1 MKSNIHFQQPKQ
13 LGYTMKLEQLARYD
27 IKLLVALQ
35 VLLEEENVSRAAER
49 LSVTQSAM
57 SKMLARLKDTFGEEL
72 FIRTSHGIQ
81 ANEKALA
88 LKLPLAD
95 ALASLNTLLTPK
107 IFKASEC
114 ERTFR
119 ISMPDNAA
127 IKVLPKVLLKLSKQ
141 APKVKIQLK
150 PWSRHSF
157 DDLAAGQLDLVMN
170 IVDVDRANFYQQI
183 LSNIEICAVVRKNHP
198 LALKGEFTLDEFLAY
213 SFIKVIIPELNEH
226 HDQDQKMLAA
236 INKKRHT
243 VLETNNPNCALH
255 CIGNTDYIMFGSK
268 NPTKSFYD
276 DLGLTTITPPKE
288 FSLPSY
294 NLKFI
299 WHQRQHLAAEQL
311 WFRGLILK
319 ELINVMKDD

>member
-1 MKSNIHFQQPKQ
+1 
-13 LGYTMKLEQLARYD
+13 MKLEQLARYD

-35 VLLEEENVSRAAER
+35 VLLEEENVSRAADR

-57 SKMLARLKDTFGEEL
+57 SKMLARLKETFGEEL

-107 IFKASEC
+107 VFKASEC

-119 ISMPDNAA
+119 ISMLDNAA
-127 IKVLPKVLLKLSKQ
+127 TRVLPKVLQQLSKL

-150 PWSRHSF
+150 PWSRHSL
-157 DDLAAGQLDLVMN
+157 DDLASGQLDLVMN
-170 IVDVDRANFYQQI
+170 IVDIDRANFYQQI
-183 LSNIEICAVVRKNHP
+183 LSNIEICAVVRQNHP
-198 LALKGEFTLDEFLAY
+198 LTLKETISLDDFLAY

-243 VLETNNPNCALH
+243 VFETNNSNCALQSLVK
-255 CIGNTDYIMFGSK
+255 TDYVMFGA
-268 NPTKSFYD
+268 KSPLD
-276 DLGLTTITPPKE
+276 DLYGKLGLTTITPPKE
-288 FSLPSY
+288 FLIPPF

-299 WHQRQHLAAEQL
+299 WHQRQNLAAEQV
-311 WFRGLILK
+311 WFRNLILSELKK
-319 ELINVMKDD
+319 ERVLEGK

>member
-1 MKSNIHFQQPKQ
+1 
-13 LGYTMKLEQLARYD
+13 MKLEQLARYD

-35 VLLEEENVSRAAER
+35 VLLEEENVSRAADR

-57 SKMLARLKDTFGEEL
+57 SKMLARLKETFGEEL

-107 IFKASEC
+107 VFKASEC

-119 ISMPDNAA
+119 ISMLDNAA
-127 IKVLPKVLLKLSKQ
+127 TRVLPKVLQQLSKL

-150 PWSRHSF
+150 PWSRHSL
-157 DDLAAGQLDLVMN
+157 DDLASGQLDLVMN
-170 IVDVDRANFYQQI
+170 IVDIDRANFYQQI

-198 LALKGEFTLDEFLAY
+198 LTLKENISIDEFLAY

-236 INKKRHT
+236 INKKRNT
-243 VLETNNPNCALH
+243 VFETNNSNCALQSLVK
-255 CIGNTDYIMFGSK
+255 TDYVMFGA
-268 NPTKSFYD
+268 KSPLEDLYGK
-276 DLGLTTITPPKE
+276 LGLTTITPPKE
-288 FSLPSY
+288 FLMHPF

-299 WHQRQHLAAEQL
+299 WHQRQNLAAEQV
-311 WFRGLILK
+311 WFRNLILSELQK
-319 ELINVMKDD
+319 ERISEGK

>member
-1 MKSNIHFQQPKQ
+1 
-13 LGYTMKLEQLARYD
+13 MKLEQLARYD

-35 VLLEEENVSRAAER
+35 VLLEEENVSRAADR

-57 SKMLARLKDTFGEEL
+57 SKMLARLKETFGEEL

-107 IFKASEC
+107 VFKASEC

-119 ISMPDNAA
+119 ISMLDNAA
-127 IKVLPKVLLKLSKQ
+127 TRVLPKVLQQLSKI

-150 PWSRHSF
+150 PWSRHSL
-157 DDLAAGQLDLVMN
+157 DDLASGQLDLVMN
-170 IVDVDRANFYQQI
+170 IVDIDRANFYQQI
-183 LSNIEICAVVRKNHP
+183 LNNIEICAVVRKNHP
-198 LALKGEFTLDEFLAY
+198 LTLKENISIDEFLAY

-236 INKKRHT
+236 LNKKRNT
-243 VLETNNPNCALH
+243 VFETNNSNCALQSLAK
-255 CIGNTDYIMFGSK
+255 TDYIMFGA
-268 NPTKSFYD
+268 KSPVD
-276 DLGLTTITPPKE
+276 DLYGKLGLTTITLPKE
-288 FSLPSY
+288 FLIPSY

-299 WHQRQHLAAEQL
+299 WHQRQNLAAEQV
-311 WFRGLILK
+311 WFRNLIFSELK
-319 ELINVMKDD
+319 KERILESK

>member
-1 MKSNIHFQQPKQ
+1 MIDSTNVQESKY

-35 VLLEEENVSRAAER
+35 VLLEEENVSRAADR
-49 LSVTQSAM
+49 LNVTQSAM
-57 SKMLARLKDTFGEEL
+57 SKMLARLKETFGEEL

-81 ANEKALA
+81 ANDKALA

-119 ISMPDNAA
+119 ISMLDNAA
-127 IKVLPKVLLKLSKQ
+127 IRVLPNVLQKLSKI

-150 PWSRHSF
+150 PWSRQSF
-157 DDLAAGQLDLVMN
+157 DELASGQLDLVMN
-170 IVDVDRANFYQQI
+170 IVDIDRANFYQQI
-183 LSNIEICAVVRKNHP
+183 LSNIEICAIVRKKHP
-198 LALKGEFTLDEFLAY
+198 LALKENISLDDFLAY

-243 VLETNNPNCALH
+243 VFETNNANCALQSLVH
-255 CIGNTDYIMFGSK
+255 TDYVMFGAK
-268 NPTKSFYD
+268 GPMEDMYEE
-276 DLGLTTITPPKE
+276 LGLTTMTPPKE
-288 FSLPSY
+288 FLLPSY
-294 NLKFI
+294 TLKFI
-299 WHQRQHLAAEQL
+299 WHQRQNLAAEQV
-311 WFRGLILK
+311 WFRNIILQ
-319 ELINVMKDD
+319 ELAKISLNK

>member
-1 MKSNIHFQQPKQ
+1 MIDSTNVQESKY

-35 VLLEEENVSRAAER
+35 VLLEEENVSRAADR
-49 LSVTQSAM
+49 LNVTQSAM

-81 ANEKALA
+81 ANDKALS

-107 IFKASEC
+107 VFKASEC

-119 ISMPDNAA
+119 ISMLDNAA
-127 IKVLPKVLLKLSKQ
+127 IRVLPNVLQKLSKI

-150 PWSRHSF
+150 PWSRQSF
-157 DDLAAGQLDLVMN
+157 DELASGQLDLVMN
-170 IVDVDRANFYQQI
+170 IVDIDRANFYQQI
-183 LSNIEICAVVRKNHP
+183 LSNIEICAIVRKNHP
-198 LALKGEFTLDEFLAY
+198 LALKENISLDDFLAY

-243 VLETNNPNCALH
+243 VFETNNANCALQS
-255 CIGNTDYIMFGSK
+255 IVNTDYVMFGAK
-268 NPTKSFYD
+268 GPMEDMYEE
-276 DLGLTTITPPKE
+276 LGLTTMTPPKE
-288 FSLPSY
+288 FLLPSY
-294 NLKFI
+294 TLKFI
-299 WHQRQHLAAEQL
+299 WHQRQNLAAEQV
-311 WFRGLILK
+311 WFRNIILQ
-319 ELINVMKDD
+319 ELAKISLNK

>member
-1 MKSNIHFQQPKQ
+1 
-13 LGYTMKLEQLARYD
+13 MKLEQLARYD

-35 VLLEEENVSRAAER
+35 VLLEEENVSRAADR
-49 LSVTQSAM
+49 LNVTQSAM
-57 SKMLARLKDTFGEEL
+57 SKMLARLKETFGEEL

-81 ANEKALA
+81 ANDKALA

-119 ISMPDNAA
+119 ISMLDNAA
-127 IKVLPKVLLKLSKQ
+127 IRVLPNVLQKLSKI

-150 PWSRHSF
+150 PWSRQSF
-157 DDLAAGQLDLVMN
+157 DELASGQLDLVMN
-170 IVDVDRANFYQQI
+170 IVDIDRANFYQQI
-183 LSNIEICAVVRKNHP
+183 LSNIEICAIVRKKHP
-198 LALKGEFTLDEFLAY
+198 LALKENISLDDFLAY

-243 VLETNNPNCALH
+243 VFETNNANCALQSLVH
-255 CIGNTDYIMFGSK
+255 TDYVMFGAK
-268 NPTKSFYD
+268 GPMEDMYEE
-276 DLGLTTITPPKE
+276 LGLTTMTPPKE
-288 FSLPSY
+288 FLLPSY
-294 NLKFI
+294 TLKFI
-299 WHQRQHLAAEQL
+299 WHQRQNLAAEQV
-311 WFRGLILK
+311 WFRNIILQ
-319 ELINVMKDD
+319 ELAKISLNK